1 MIHYNRDG
9 AHIVPAA
16 P

>member
-1 MIHYNRDG
+1 MHYNRDG